1 MLTDGPRPLNPGNGS
16 CKATQNRLIPASRR
30 PEERGASSQGRE
42 TRSPGRFPNEGSKTN
57 AQRRGGR
64 TGGGP
69 RRPGSGDSSLLT
81 VCASTSGPLC
91 TPSLTEAGTV
101 PGAGS
106 PGGRDKA
113 ARTWGPEQEKVSLT
127 RTPGPPLSSCT
138 VPCRRSWPGKP
149 GAAPSQDPR
158 PRYAG
163 KARISEHRSSR
174 EMATFSLERGTDDH
188 EIGVV
193 PGDRPAWDNHSF

>member
-1 MLTDGPRPLNPGNGS
+1 MCGVCTHSPTPPPGRCREHSAAPRAWGERGEAPSKVRKPRSRDDDDGALRKLTPPPTQLSTEMRGRKWGTNRRERERATSCPGGPRPPRPPGGRPAWAPLRRGTVRTRGRHVLTDGPRPLNPGNGS

-81 VCASTSGPLC
+81 VHQHP
-91 TPSLTEAGTV
+91 
-101 PGAGS
+101 
-106 PGGRDKA
+106 
-113 ARTWGPEQEKVSLT
+113 
-127 RTPGPPLSSCT
+127 
-138 VPCRRSWPGKP
+138 
-149 GAAPSQDPR
+149 APS
-158 PRYAG
+158 A
-163 KARISEHRSSR
+163 
-174 EMATFSLERGTDDH
+174 L
-188 EIGVV
+188 
-193 PGDRPAWDNHSF
+193 